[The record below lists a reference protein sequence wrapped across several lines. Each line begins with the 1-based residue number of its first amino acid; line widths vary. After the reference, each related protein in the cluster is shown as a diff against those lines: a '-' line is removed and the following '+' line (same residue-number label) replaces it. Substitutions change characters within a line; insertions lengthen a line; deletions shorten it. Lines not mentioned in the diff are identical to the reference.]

1 MQLDEA
7 FAPIDETSR
16 PNSDRDDPWRPI
28 LPVPADAPP
37 LTKAMLSGFAP
48 AGFSFTTGWRYFDA
62 EGRLLGCVVRY
73 DREVLSVLSVPDRG
87 KSRNSDKEI
96 RPLTYCEAPNGRRE
110 WRCKAFF
117 EPRPLYGLDRLATR
131 PDAPVLV
138 TEGEKAADAAAKLFP
153 DHVAITSPGG
163 SNAAGKA
170 DWSPVAADA
179 WLSGPTTMSRAS
191 ATLAKLL
198 DWQRGQARRPS
209 RS

>member
-37 LTKAMLSGFAP
+37 LTRAMLSRFAP
-48 AGFSFTTGWRYFDA
+48 AGFSFAAGWRYRDA

-73 DREVLSVLSVPDRG
+73 DQEVLSVLSVPDTG

-96 RPLTYCEAPNGRRE
+96 RPLTYCEGPNGRRE

-117 EPRPLYGLDRLATR
+117 EPRPLYGLDRLAAR

-170 DWSPVAADA
+170 DWSPVAGRHVVIWPDNDEP
-179 WLSGPTTMSRAS
+179 GH
-191 ATLAKLL
+191 ATLATLL
-198 DWQRGQARRPS
+198 DWRRGQARRPS